1 MKHRFSGLLSGLL
14 LLAAMAPTRWA
25 AAGDDHPGLTEAD
38 QAYSSGDFERA
49 AALYRR
55 DAELGIVAAQLN
67 LAFLFLD
74 GQGVPPDPAQAALW
88 FRRAAEQGNPEAQ
101 QNLGTLYREGRG
113 VERSPVEAAKWYR
126 LAGAPADAAAVEK
139 ALTPEQKAEVTR
151 LAAEWKAQF
160 GVPAR
165 H

>member
-1 MKHRFSGLLSGLL
+1 MKQRVSGLLPGLL
-14 LLAAMAPTRWA
+14 LLVALAPTGWA
-25 AAGDDHPGLTEAD
+25 VAGDDHPGLTEAD

-74 GQGVPPDPAQAALW
+74 GQGVPADPTQAVLW

-101 QNLGTLYREGRG
+101 QNLGTLYRDGRG
-113 VERSPVEAAKWYR
+113 VERSAVEAAKWYR
-126 LAGAPADAAAVEK
+126 LADAQADVTAVEK
-139 ALTPEQKAEVTR
+139 ELTPDQKAEVTR
-151 LAAEWKAQF
+151 LTADWKARF
-160 GVPAR
+160 GAPVR

>member
-1 MKHRFSGLLSGLL
+1 MTHRFSGSTTVLL
-14 LLAAMAPTRWA
+14 LLAALAPSRWA

-38 QAYSSGDFERA
+38 QAYSSGNFERA

-113 VERSPVEAAKWYR
+113 VERSVVEAAKWYR
-126 LAGAPADAAAVEK
+126 LAGAQADVAAVEK
-139 ALTPEQKAEVTR
+139 ELTPEQKAEVTKLVADWKER
-151 LAAEWKAQF
+151 FGAA
-160 GVPAR
+160 VR

>member
-1 MKHRFSGLLSGLL
+1 MTHRFSGLLRGLL
-14 LLAAMAPTRWA
+14 LLAALAPTRWA

-74 GQGVPPDPAQAALW
+74 GQGVPADPTQAVLW

-113 VERSPVEAAKWYR
+113 VERSVVEAAKWYR
-126 LAGAPADAAAVEK
+126 LAGAQTDAAAVEK

-151 LAAEWKAQF
+151 LVADWKSRSGAP
-160 GVPAR
+160 GR

>member
-1 MKHRFSGLLSGLL
+1 MTHRFSGLLRGLL
-14 LLAAMAPTRWA
+14 LLAALLPMRWA

-38 QAYSSGDFERA
+38 QAYSAGDFERA

-55 DAELGIVAAQLN
+55 DAELGVVAAQLN

-74 GQGVPPDPAQAALW
+74 GQGVPADPTQAVLW

-113 VERSPVEAAKWYR
+113 VERSVVEAAKWYR
-126 LAGAPADAAAVEK
+126 LAGAQTDVAAVEK
-139 ALTPEQKAEVTR
+139 ELTPEQKAEVTR
-151 LAAEWKAQF
+151 LVADWKSRF
-160 GVPAR
+160 GAPVR